1 MRAIGTI
8 GRAWADTLYSDFC
21 DSYADM
27 RVFSEK
33 VLCGPDEFIHSVKGS
48 YSWHPGMRNEM
59 VELAEG
65 EWLFQTDTDH
75 VFAPDVLTRL
85 LRVMEKEKVNIV
97 SGIYQ
102 YKAEG
107 TGHGPVAGFWT
118 PEGRYTPLVD
128 WDRSAESIDVGAVG
142 GGCLLVR
149 RSLFTRMRAAFKCE
163 PFDQIGGIS
172 EDFSF
177 CRRAVQMGE
186 RILLCPQIESH
197 HTIRSLLSIRD
208 YVAPAGTKVIQSSG
222 GVILPA
228 SQDTLVSSAKPTPS
242 PQEDATGTP

>member
-1 MRAIGTI
+1 MKAIGTI
-8 GRAWADTLYSDFC
+8 GRAWADTLYSNFC

-33 VLCGPDEFIHSVKGS
+33 VLCGPDEFIHSVVGS

-59 VELAEG
+59 VENAQG

-75 VFAPDVLTRL
+75 VFNCDVLTRL
-85 LRVMEKEKVNIV
+85 LRIMNREKVNIV

-102 YKAEG
+102 YKAQG
-107 TGHGPVAGFWT
+107 SGHGPVAGLWT
-118 PEGRYTPLVD
+118 PEGRLQPLGD
-128 WDRSAESIDVGAVG
+128 WDRSADAIDVGAVG

-149 RSLFTRMRAAFKCE
+149 TELFKRMRAAFKCE

-186 RILLCPQIESH
+186 RVVLCPQIESH
-197 HTIRSLLSIRD
+197 HMTKNVLSIRD
-208 YVAPAGTKVIQSSG
+208 YVAPPGTLKVVSTQG
-222 GVILPA
+222 GVTLPP
-228 SQDTLVSSAKPTPS
+228 SEPPPS
-242 PQEDATGTP
+242 PE